1 MLERMTRRAVALLVL
16 AACGGGPAT
25 QPLYAAGDDKDDG
38 HGLLA
43 RASSRLRLDD
53 APEPGL
59 DDDLP
64 RRPRRYGHDDYG
76 GATYGGDPYGGGP
89 YGGATY
95 ASYVPPSWSYPTINR
110 SPTYS
115 QKPGLEGAIEGTIR
129 WRGDVPRVTTS
140 CGPIEPVRV
149 GANRGVGG
157 VVVYIERV
165 SVGRV
170 LPHGTG
176 EQRPA
181 TVGGTVVKR
190 GCALLP
196 PVQIVTPVPAA
207 LAIHGDAR
215 RTRIRITAPNA
226 AAKSADLHEG
236 GRVVVQAK
244 PGITRIESEDATV
257 ASAWAI
263 GLESPAFAVTADD
276 GTFRIDELAP
286 GSYDLTIW
294 QPPVPTLDNGALVY
308 AAPVLVRRTVKVG
321 TGRAIGR
328 IDVTLGK

>member
-1 MLERMTRRAVALLVL
+1 MLERMTGRAVALLVL
-16 AACGGGPAT
+16 AACGGVPAT

-43 RASSRLRLDD
+43 RASSRLLLDES
-53 APEPGL
+53 PEPGL
-59 DDDLP
+59 DADRP
-64 RRPRRYGHDDYG
+64 RRPRRYEHDDYG
-76 GATYGGDPYGGGP
+76 GATYGGDIYGGS
-89 YGGATY
+89 YGGASY
-95 ASYVPPSWSYPTINR
+95 ASYVPPAWSYPTINR
-110 SPTYS
+110 NPTYS

-140 CGPIEPVRV
+140 CGPIEPIRV
-149 GANRGVGG
+149 ASNRGVGG

-181 TVGGTVVKR
+181 TVGGTVIKR

-196 PVQIVTPVPAA
+196 PVQIITPVPAA
-207 LAIHGDAR
+207 LAVHGDAH

-226 AAKSADLHEG
+226 TPKFADLHEG

-244 PGITRIESEDATV
+244 SGITTIESEDATI

-263 GLESPAFAVTADD
+263 GLDSPAYAVTTDD

-294 QPPVPTLDNGALVY
+294 QPPIPTLKDGALVY
-308 AAPVLVRRTVKVG
+308 AAPVVLHRTVKVG
-321 TGRAIGR
+321 PGRAVAR
-328 IDVTLGK
+328 LDVTLGK